1 MDEPVRFSKMFPQ
14 TDTKDPV
21 AVERDVQ
28 AAYLAMFPQGDA
40 TFVPKVFAWVQ
51 DCFAGRYKDYQI
63 SDARYHDLEHTLQGT
78 LCMARVLHG
87 RHLANAKPVITQR
100 LFELGLLA
108 ILLHDTGYLK
118 KKDDTGG
125 TGAKYTFTHVT
136 RSVGFAEEFLTEKG
150 FPIKEVLSIQNM
162 IRCTGVNA
170 DLTRIPFQS
179 ELEKVVGFALGTG
192 DLLGQMAATDYVE
205 KLPILYSEFDESA
218 RFYDGKMAGL
228 SSFSN
233 ADDLVKKTPEFWTKY
248 VVPKVNNEF
257 WGLYRF
263 LSKPYPNGPNWYLQQ
278 VEANIQRLRQ
288 QLSPA
293 NA

>member
-1 MDEPVRFSKMFPQ
+1 
-14 TDTKDPV
+14 
-21 AVERDVQ
+21 
-28 AAYLAMFPQGDA
+28 MFPQGNA
-40 TFVPKVFAWVQ
+40 SFVSTVFGWVE
-51 DCFAGRYKDYQI
+51 DCFAGKYKDFQA

-78 LCMARVLHG
+78 LCMARLLHG
-87 RHLANAKPVITQR
+87 RHLANAKPVVTQR
-100 LFELGLLA
+100 IFELGLLA

-118 KKDDTGG
+118 KKNDTGG

-150 FPIKEVLSIQNM
+150 LPATEVLAVQHM

-179 ELEKVVGFALGTG
+179 EQERIVGFSLGTG

-228 SSFSN
+228 SSFSS
-233 ADDLVKKTPEFWTKY
+233 ATDLVKQTPDFWTKY
-248 VVPKVNNEF
+248 VVPKITNEF
-257 WGLYRF
+257 WGLFRF

-278 VEANIQRLRQ
+278 VEGNIQKLRQ
-288 QLSPA
+288 QLSSASPV
-293 NA
+293 